1 MGKLYIVG
9 IGAGGAAHMTAQA
22 RAALEA
28 SETLCGYPVYLELVA
43 PLYPGKATLSTP
55 MTKEV
60 ERCRLAL
67 SAARKANA
75 ALICSGDPGVYG
87 LAGLALE
94 LAPEYDGV
102 EVEVV
107 AGVTAALSGA
117 ALLGAPLGHDFC
129 VISLSDLLTPWEVI
143 EKRLHC
149 AADADFVLC
158 LYNPASKRRR
168 DYLRRACDIVLE
180 YRSGET
186 VCGLA
191 RNIGRAGE
199 VSRTLTLRELRDT
212 ETDMFTTV
220 FIGASSTKLVAGR
233 MVTPRGYRI
242 FNGTPE
248 G

>member
-9 IGAGGAAHMTAQA
+9 IGPGGAAHMTAEA
-22 RAALEA
+22 RAALDA
-28 SETLCGYPVYLELVA
+28 SEILCGYPVYLELVA
-43 PLYPGKATLSTP
+43 PLYPGKTVLSTP

-67 SAARKANA
+67 SASRAADA
-75 ALICSGDPGVYG
+75 ALICGGDAGVYG

-129 VISLSDLLTPWEVI
+129 VISLSDLLTPWEII
-143 EKRLHC
+143 EKRLHR

-168 DYLRRACDIVLE
+168 DRLRRACDIVLQ
-180 YRSGET
+180 YRAGET

-199 VSRTLTLRELRDT
+199 ASRVLTLRELRDAHA
-212 ETDMFTTV
+212 DMFTTV
-220 FIGASSTKLVAGR
+220 FIGASTTKTVAGR

-242 FNGTPE
+242 SGGTTE